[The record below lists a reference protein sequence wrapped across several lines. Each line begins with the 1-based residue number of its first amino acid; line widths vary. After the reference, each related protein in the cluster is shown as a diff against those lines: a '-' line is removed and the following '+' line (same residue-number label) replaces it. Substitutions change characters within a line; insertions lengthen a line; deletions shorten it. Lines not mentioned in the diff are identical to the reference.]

1 MFIKNLLRRKTR
13 TLLTVIGIAIG
24 VAAIIA
30 LGALAEGLEAGYSS
44 ILTGNKADLVLSQ
57 PDSFDIAYSSIEES
71 VGDQLASA
79 PEVKEISG
87 MLQGFSQ
94 VENEPIFFIFGYPE
108 DSFLLERFEIIS
120 GEDLRSRQTQRIQG
134 RPILLGSAAAEV
146 LNKKVGDSLR
156 LTGSV
161 YRVVGIY
168 QTGDAFED
176 SGAVLSL
183 DDAQVLL
190 GKPRQVNV
198 LYIRLK
204 DPALKERLSARIER
218 QYPDLALTGI
228 QEFADNQ
235 AMVDMMKGYVW
246 AIGILAILIG
256 GIGMMNSQ
264 LMSVLE
270 RTREIGV
277 LRALGWSASRVL
289 WMILLETLSVSLLGG
304 VLGIALGYLMLSSL
318 AHFTVLMGMGA
329 ANVSQALLL
338 QAFMVVIILGTV
350 GGLYPAWRAS
360 RLQPI
365 EALRYEGGSS
375 QSIHRLPVGGMAI
388 QSLWQRSGRTILALT
403 AISLTVGSI
412 MALEGI
418 LRGSVDA
425 MNTMFVD
432 TNVEIM
438 VRQANIADTS
448 TSAIDERLAGKLSSL
463 SEVKSTS
470 GIIFTAVMLP
480 ETGGFFILQGY
491 APKEPGIQRFNI
503 VEGKNLNSNHQIIIG
518 RMMANS
524 LNKKVGD
531 TIELSSIRYRV
542 VGIYESEAAWEEM
555 GGVITLRDAQTFTGR
570 PRKVTMLAIKV
581 NDHRQA
587 KELVERIN
595 REYPEIYAA
604 LSGDFVDQMPDMQA
618 ADGMMAGISLL
629 AIIVGGVGV
638 LNTMLMAVF
647 ERTREIGVLRALGWR
662 RRAILGM
669 IINEALTL
677 GFLGGI
683 AGIGLAFL
691 LTILLQMTPM
701 YGIALVPAW
710 DLDIFIRAILVALSL
725 GLVGGLYPAYRATRL
740 QPIEALRYE

>member
-1 MFIKNLLRRKTR
+1 MYLKNLLRRKTR
-13 TLLTVIGIAIG
+13 TFLTVFGIAIG

-30 LGALAEGLEAGYSS
+30 LGALAEGLEAGYQS

-57 PDSFDIAYSSIEES
+57 PDSFDVAYSSIEES

-108 DSFLLERFEIIS
+108 ESFLLERFEITS
-120 GEDLRSRQTQRIQG
+120 GEGLESRQTQKAQG

-146 LNKKVGDSLR
+146 LDKKVGDSLR

-161 YRVVGIY
+161 YRVTGIY

-183 DDAQVLL
+183 NDAQILL

-204 DPALKERLSARIER
+204 DPSLKERLSARIER
-218 QYPDLALTGI
+218 QYPDLSLSGL
-228 QEFADNQ
+228 QEFADSQ
-235 AMVDMMKGYVW
+235 AIVDMMKGYVW
-246 AIGILAILIG
+246 AIGSLAILIG

-277 LRALGWSASRVL
+277 LRALGWTQRRVL
-289 WMILLETLSVSLLGG
+289 WMILIETISVSLLGG
-304 VLGIALGYLMLSSL
+304 ILGLGLGYLMLSSL
-318 AHFTVLMGMGA
+318 AQITVLMGVGA
-329 ANVSQALLL
+329 VSVSNALMM
-338 QAFMVVIILGTV
+338 QAFLVVILLGTV

-375 QSIHRLPVGGMAI
+375 QPIRRLPFGGMAI
-388 QSLWQRSGRTILALT
+388 QSLWQRSGRTILTLS

-418 LRGSVDA
+418 LRGSADA
-425 MNTMFVD
+425 INTMFVD

-448 TSAIDERLAGKLSSL
+448 TSAIDERLVGKLASM

-480 ETGGFFILQGY
+480 ETGGFFIVQGY
-491 APKEPGIQRFNI
+491 APKELGIHRFDI
-503 VEGKNLNSNHQIIIG
+503 VEGKNLSSNHQIIIG
-518 RMMANS
+518 RMMADS

-531 TIELSSIRYRV
+531 TIELSCIRFRI
-542 VGIYESEAAWEEM
+542 VGIYESKVSWEEM

-581 NDHRQA
+581 NDPQQA
-587 KELVERIN
+587 KQLVERIN
-595 REYPEIYAA
+595 QQYPEIHAA
-604 LSGDFVDQMPDMQA
+604 LAGDFVDQMPDMQS
-618 ADGMMAGISLL
+618 ADGMMAAMSLL
-629 AIIVGGVGV
+629 AIVVGGVGV

-669 IINEALTL
+669 ILNESLTL
-677 GFLGGI
+677 GFLGGVS
-683 AGIGLAFL
+683 GIGLAFL
-691 LTILLQMTPM
+691 LTILLQKTPM
-701 YGIALVPAW
+701 YGTALIPTW